1 MNYSEE
7 IRKKIYGE
15 FCPENTVYAAIYAR
29 VSTTNLGQKD
39 SCDNQVAYAMDYIK
53 QHPNISLRKVF
64 VDDGISGKN
73 DDNRP
78 EYQKMLAMIHNGE
91 IQVVIIKDYSRSNRS
106 TNAFELEEILVENDA
121 TFINLATG
129 RIDDL
134 EDPDATFARRIQY
147 LVDAKY
153 VEDQSR
159 KARMTQQLRCQNKI
173 LSEKDTSFGYKWDS
187 KTKTISINEEEAEIV
202 KWLFN
207 EYVFH
212 NATPASIYRSIKA
225 KGINICERTVNN
237 YIKDE
242 RYIGKFYINKWA
254 TKLGMGRAKSK
265 KRLLPKSEWVLVE
278 RPDLQIV
285 DTAIFNLAQRIHE
298 ARISYNAIPTKG
310 EMQARFQGLHKFSN
324 KIFCADCGKAFHYDY
339 ADVHKTKPV
348 YRIKSHS
355 NCHNPNRCISEK
367 DIEEITRQAL
377 KTTVEGQ
384 EKAFAALERTLAE
397 CVKASQS
404 NTSEIQNLKKKR
416 ANYEKKKANLVDF
429 ISEGGLT
436 EQEKTSIRESLH
448 KIIDNIA
455 NLDKLIQDSEKNVLD
470 DSYIDEKL
478 NSIRNAISELKNFT
492 VIDRNRIINY
502 IDRIELSSDDS
513 IEICFK
519 YGQLVRLDSVN
530 NRINSE
536 TYDSGKMGK
545 NDAPCS
551 LPGAYRHTHR
561 P

>member
-1 MNYSEE
+1 MNTAEE
-7 IRKKIYGE
+7 LKQKIYGE
-15 FCPENTVYAAIYAR
+15 VCPTNTVYAGIYAR
-29 VSTTNLGQKD
+29 VSTTNLGQKE
-39 SCDNQVAYAMDYIK
+39 SCDNQVAYAMDYIA
-53 QHPNISLRKVF
+53 QHPNIRLRSVF

-73 DDNRP
+73 DENRP
-78 EYQKMLAMIHNGE
+78 EYQKMLKMIHDGE
-91 IQVVIIKDYSRSNRS
+91 IDVIIIKDYSRANRS
-106 TNAFELEEILVENDA
+106 TNAFELEEILIENGA

-173 LSEKDTSFGYKWDS
+173 LSEKDTSFGYKWNS

-202 KWLFN
+202 KWIFN
-207 EYVFH
+207 EYVFR
-212 NATPASIYRSIKA
+212 NATPASIYRSLKA

-242 RYIGKFYINKWA
+242 RYIGNFYINKWT

-285 DTAIFNLAQRIHE
+285 NTAIFDLAQRIHE
-298 ARISYNAIPTKG
+298 ARISYNAIPSKG
-310 EMQARFQGLHKFSN
+310 ELQARFQGRHKFSN
-324 KIFCADCGKAFHYDY
+324 KIFCADCGKAFHHDF
-339 ADVHKTKPV
+339 ADVHQTKHV

-355 NCHNPNRCISEK
+355 NCKNKNRCISEQ
-367 DIEEITRQAL
+367 DIEGITRQAL
-377 KTTVEGQ
+377 KTTIEDQ
-384 EKAFAALERTLAE
+384 DKAFANVEHALSIL
-397 CVKASQS
+397 VKASQS
-404 NTSEIQNLKKKR
+404 NISEIQNLKKKR
-416 ANYEKKKANLVDF
+416 AGYEKKKANLVNF

-436 EQEKTSIRESLH
+436 EQDKTSIREDLH
-448 KIIDNIA
+448 IIINNIT
-455 NLDKLIQDSEKNVLD
+455 NLNQLIQDSEQNILD

-519 YGQLVRLDSVN
+519 YGQLFIHNYVN
-530 NRINSE
+530 KQIVSE

-545 NDAPCS
+545 TYDRYS
-551 LPGAYRHTHR
+551 LPGAYRRTHR
-561 P
+561 L